1 MKIKMLVLTL
11 LILAMGCAKPVL
23 HVSKAEMPRIN
34 KIFVAEGE
42 TYKRFESPRES
53 GSKEEIIFI
62 DKIPNGELEKV
73 FRETLKEELGKVGL
87 RVESIGGDDVLAIK
101 FRIAETPA
109 TIISNG
115 FVGIH
120 WMIYYQDILLIEE
133 SGAVL
138 TSIIA
143 PGVKVLRWKN
153 GVPSSFA
160 KQIAGALLAPVSSSP

>member
-1 MKIKMLVLTL
+1 MKIKMLVLAL
-11 LILAMGCAKPVL
+11 LVLAMGCAAKPMI
-23 HVSKAEMPRIN
+23 HVKEMPRIN

-42 TYKRFESPRES
+42 TYKKFESPREG
-53 GSKEEIIFI
+53 GSKEEIVFI
-62 DKIPNGELEKV
+62 NKISNGELEKV
-73 FRETLKEELGKVGL
+73 FRETLKEELKKVDL
-87 RVESIGGDDVLAIK
+87 QVVESSEGGEDVLVVK

-109 TIISNG
+109 TIFSNG

-120 WMIYYQDILLIEE
+120 WMICYQENILIEE

-160 KQIAGALLAPVSSSP
+160 KQIAGALTSSSP